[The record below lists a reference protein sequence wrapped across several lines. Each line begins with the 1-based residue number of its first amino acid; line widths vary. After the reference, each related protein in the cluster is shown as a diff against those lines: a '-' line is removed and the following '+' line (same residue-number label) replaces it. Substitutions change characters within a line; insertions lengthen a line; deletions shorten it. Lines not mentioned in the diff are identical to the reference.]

1 MAITLQG
8 KAIIVTGAGR
18 GIGRGTAHVFADDG
32 AKVLV
37 VNRSAEAGQKVVE
50 EITAKGGTAVFH
62 QANVKSKADMEAMA
76 AAAIDNFGAID
87 VLCLNAGI
95 FPSALLGDLTEE
107 MWDEVIDTNL
117 KGIFFG
123 TQACIPHM
131 KKQMSGRIVVVSSIT
146 GPNVGW
152 PGLTHYGASK
162 GGANAFIRGAA
173 LELAKYNITVNGVS
187 PGSIMSEGLVELGGE
202 ALEEVRQIIPAGYI
216 GDPEDIA
223 HALFYLASDQARYV
237 TGQILV
243 VDGGQILPESPA
255 AMADA

>member
-8 KAIIVTGAGR
+8 KAVIVTGGGR

-76 AAAIDNFGAID
+76 AAAMDNFGAID

-95 FPSALLGDLTEE
+95 FPNALIGDLTEE

-202 ALEEVRQIIPAGYI
+202 ALEQVRQIIPAGYI
-216 GDPEDIA
+216 GEPEDIA
-223 HALFYLASDQARYV
+223 HALQYLASDQARYV

>member
-1 MAITLQG
+1 MAITLQS
-8 KAIIVTGAGR
+8 KAVIVTGAGR
-18 GIGRGTAHVFADDG
+18 GIGRGIAHVFADDG

-37 VNRSAEAGQKVVE
+37 VNRSAEAGQKVVD

-76 AAAIDNFGAID
+76 AAAMDNFGAID

-95 FPSALLGDLTEE
+95 FPNALIGDLTEE
-107 MWDEVIDTNL
+107 MWDDVIDTNL
-117 KGIFFG
+117 KGLFFG

-152 PGLTHYGASK
+152 PGLCHYMASK

-187 PGSIMSEGLVELGGE
+187 PGSIMSEGLMELGGD
-202 ALEEVRQIIPAGYI
+202 ALEDVRQIIPAGYI

-223 HALFYLASDQARYV
+223 HAMFYLASDQARYV

>member
-1 MAITLQG
+1 
-8 KAIIVTGAGR
+8 
-18 GIGRGTAHVFADDG
+18 VFADDG

-123 TQACIPHM
+123 TQACIPYM

>member
-1 MAITLQG
+1 MAITL
-8 KAIIVTGAGR
+8 KNKTAIVTGAGR
-18 GIGRGTAHVFADDG
+18 GIGRGIAHVFSQEG
-32 AKVLV
+32 ANVLV
-37 VNRSAEAGQKVVE
+37 VNRSEAAGLAVVE
-50 EITAKGGTAVFH
+50 EIVSQGGQASFFKG
-62 QANVKSKADMEAMA
+62 NVKNKAEMEGMA
-76 AAAIDNFGAID
+76 AACIERYGNID

-95 FPSALLGDLTEE
+95 YPTSLLGELSEE

-123 TQACIPHM
+123 TQACIPQM

-152 PGLTHYGASK
+152 PGLCHYMASK
-162 GGANAFIRGAA
+162 GGANAFVRGSS

-187 PGSIMSEGLVELGGE
+187 PGSIMTEGLQDLGGD
-202 ALEEVRQIIPAGYI
+202 ALNKIKEIIPAGYI
-216 GDPEDIA
+216 GEPEDIA
-223 HALFYLASDQARYV
+223 YALLYFASEQARYV